1 MDLDLTA
8 KVVLVTGGSKGIGA
22 AIVRGFLAEGAH
34 VINVNRSTEKGEALQ
49 AEYAEQGKQCLFIQ
63 GDLSQTDACQRAV
76 NFALK
81 QFGRID
87 VLVNNAGVND
97 GVTLEDGPAAFNESL
112 QRNLVHYYSMLHFS
126 LDALKNPKV
135 QSSTLAAR
143 SPQPVRAGHPVM
155 PQAKGGINGVN
166 KRMGC

>member
-87 VLVNNAGVND
+87 VLVNNA
-97 GVTLEDGPAAFNESL
+97 
-112 QRNLVHYYSMLHFS
+112 
-126 LDALKNPKV
+126 
-135 QSSTLAAR
+135 
-143 SPQPVRAGHPVM
+143 
-155 PQAKGGINGVN
+155 
-166 KRMGC
+166 